1 MLINPYINY
10 YEFGNLDRKLRKRIE
25 NVVKDLLSVKFFTY
39 SLPDKNISNQMNFKN
54 IIQDSP

>member
-10 YEFGNLDRKLRKRIE
+10 YEFGNLDRKLKKRIE

-54 IIQDSP
+54 II